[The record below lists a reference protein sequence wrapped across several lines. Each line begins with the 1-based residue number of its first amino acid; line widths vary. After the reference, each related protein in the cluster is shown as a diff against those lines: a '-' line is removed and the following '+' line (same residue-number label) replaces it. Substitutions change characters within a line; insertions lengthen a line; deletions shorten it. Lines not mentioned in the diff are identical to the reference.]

1 MTHAPVPQAP
11 PFCPYPACSFHRE
24 RRSTWRYEKIG
35 FFSRKSPPLRVQ
47 RYLCLACGRSF
58 SDQTFKTTYW
68 LKRADLL
75 ESIFKRL
82 QSCSGFRQ
90 IAREE
95 GCSPTTIAGQSA
107 RLGRHSLLYHELH
120 RPRGPIEEELS
131 MDSFESFEWSQ
142 YHPSSYHVAAGRTSH
157 FFHGFTTTELR
168 RKGSMTDHQRKVRAD
183 LETSLGR
190 PDPKGVERD
199 FAELLRIVFA
209 MPQALVLNTD
219 EHPAYVR
226 ALVRVPHLT
235 VDHRTVSSRAARIP
249 QNPLFPV
256 NLIDGLVRHSA
267 SHHKRETIAFVK
279 RLQSGCER
287 MASFLVW
294 RNWNKPFSE
303 RARKEDRETPAM
315 RLGLTDRIRTVGEI
329 LEKRL
334 FPSRIALPKVWE
346 DYYWRRITTRAIA
359 NCRTHQR
366 VFAV

>member
-1 MTHAPVPQAP
+1 MTNAPAPQAP
-11 PFCPYPACSFHRE
+11 PFCPNARCSFHKE
-24 RRSTWRYEKIG
+24 RRSNWRYEKIG
-35 FFSRKSPPLRVQ
+35 FFARKSPPLRVQ

-82 QSCSGFRQ
+82 QSCSAFRQ

-107 RLGRHSLLYHELH
+107 RLGRHSLLYHQFH
-120 RPRGPIEEELS
+120 RPKGRIEEELS

-142 YHPSSYHVAAGRTSH
+142 FHPSSYHVAAGRASH

-168 RKGSMTDHQRKVRAD
+168 RKGAMTEEQRKVRAE
-183 LETSLGR
+183 LEASLGR
-190 PDPKGVERD
+190 PDPQGVEKD
-199 FAELLRIVFA
+199 FAELLRIIA
-209 MPQALVLNTD
+209 PKPQALVLNTD
-219 EHPAYVR
+219 EHRGYPR
-226 ALVRVPHLT
+226 ALLRVPHLRI
-235 VDHRTVSSRAARIP
+235 DHRTISSRAARIP

-256 NLIDGLVRHSA
+256 NLIDNLVRHSG
-267 SHHKRETIAFVK
+267 SQHKRETIAFVK

-294 RNWNKPFSE
+294 RNWIKPFSE

-315 RLGLTDRIRTVGEI
+315 RLGLTDRIRTVEEV
-329 LEKRL
+329 LEHRL
-334 FPSRIALPKVWE
+334 FPSRVALPKSWE
-346 DYYWRRITTRAIA
+346 DYYWRRVKTRAIA
-359 NCRTHQR
+359 NCRTHRR

>member
-1 MTHAPVPQAP
+1 MTNAPAPQAP
-11 PFCPYPACSFHRE
+11 PFCPNPRCAFHKE
-24 RRSTWRYEKIG
+24 RRSSWRYEKIG
-35 FFSRKSPPLRVQ
+35 FFSRKSPPRLVQ

-58 SDQTFKTTYW
+58 SDQTFRATYW

-82 QSCSGFRQ
+82 QSCSAFRQ

-107 RLGRHSLLYHELH
+107 RLGRHSLLYHQFH
-120 RPRGPIEEELS
+120 RPKGPIEEELS

-142 YHPSSYHVAAGRTSH
+142 YHPSSYHLAAGRTSH
-157 FFHGFTTTELR
+157 FFHGFTTSEHR
-168 RKGSMTDHQRKVRAD
+168 RSGSMTKEQRIKRAK
-183 LETSLGR
+183 LEERLGR
-190 PDPKGVERD
+190 PDPKAFEKD
-199 FAELLRIVFA
+199 FATLLRTVA
-209 MPQALVLNTD
+209 PGPQALVLNTD

-226 ALVRVPHLT
+226 ALKRVPHLT
-235 VDHRTVSSRAARIP
+235 VDHRKISSRAARIP

-256 NLIDGLVRHSA
+256 NLLDNLTRHSG
-267 SHHKRETIAFVK
+267 SHHKRETIAFAK
-279 RLQSGCER
+279 RLQSACAR

-294 RNWNKPFSE
+294 RNWIKVFSE

-315 RLGLTDRIRTVGEI
+315 RLGIADRIRTVEDV
-329 LEKRL
+329 LDRRL
-334 FPSRIALPKVWE
+334 FPSQVALPEVWE
-346 DYYWRRITTRAIA
+346 NYYWGRVKTRAIA